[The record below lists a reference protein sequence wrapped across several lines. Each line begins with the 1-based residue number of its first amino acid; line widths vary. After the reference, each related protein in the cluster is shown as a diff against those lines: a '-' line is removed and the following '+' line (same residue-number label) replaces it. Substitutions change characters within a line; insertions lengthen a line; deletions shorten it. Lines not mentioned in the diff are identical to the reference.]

1 MAKNTL
7 DIIVA
12 GAGIGG
18 LGVALALQQAGHRVR
33 LFERTRALRPVGAA
47 ISVWPN
53 GVKVLRALGVGAPL
67 DAAAGK
73 MDRMSYHDR
82 DGGLMARFSLQPL
95 YDKVQE
101 RAKPIARMALQQ
113 LLLDA
118 VGAHH
123 VQLGA
128 TCERY
133 EQDGAGVTVHLTNGS
148 THRADLFVVSDGSRS
163 RLRDQVAGQ
172 VISRRYRGYVNWNGR
187 IRIAPELGVA
197 DEWTQFV
204 GDHRR
209 VSLMPMGGDAFY
221 FFFDVPLSDPSVLGI
236 EMERRQ
242 IAPDGTASLAG
253 EAAFPKQVDPER
265 HRRVLCDHFDGWAP
279 PVRYLIERMDPAV
292 IANVAIHD
300 TDPVPRLAD
309 RRVVMIGDAA
319 HAMAPDL
326 GQGGC
331 QALEDAWVLAR
342 ALDGEHVG
350 DIVAALRHY
359 EQQRLPRV
367 HDIVERARKRA
378 AVIHGDDPVQT
389 QAWYDALRAETGA
402 DVIAGLHKTIDGG
415 PIR

>member
-221 FFFDVPLSDPSVLGI
+221 FSSMFRFLTRPSWVSRWNVGRSRQTAP
-236 EMERRQ
+236 RRWRARPRFQ
-242 IAPDGTASLAG
+242 SKLTRSAIAACYVTISTAG
-253 EAAFPKQVDPER
+253 R
-265 HRRVLCDHFDGWAP
+265 HRYG
-279 PVRYLIERMDPAV
+279 I
-292 IANVAIHD
+292 
-300 TDPVPRLAD
+300 
-309 RRVVMIGDAA
+309 
-319 HAMAPDL
+319 
-326 GQGGC
+326 
-331 QALEDAWVLAR
+331 
-342 ALDGEHVG
+342 
-350 DIVAALRHY
+350 
-359 EQQRLPRV
+359 
-367 HDIVERARKRA
+367 
-378 AVIHGDDPVQT
+378 
-389 QAWYDALRAETGA
+389 
-402 DVIAGLHKTIDGG
+402 
-415 PIR
+415 